1 MLCFTS
7 YLRRKNV
14 LWSRIYKLLFSLRSE
29 TWSRMLWRH
38 HSQNYSKFIRC
49 ERFSTLRTVRQ
60 YSTDFCLLNCS
71 WMTLVEF
78 ARNELKL
85 ILWWK
90 PWNALKYCFP
100 LRENESL
107 HHGSGQINFT
117 DQFAVTI
124 YKYQQVWFWPCS
136 QGRILFKANQER
148 CLSEKKHVHATL
160 TQIEDATKQMKERVS
175 VL

>member
-1 MLCFTS
+1 M
-7 YLRRKNV
+7 
-14 LWSRIYKLLFSLRSE
+14 
-29 TWSRMLWRH
+29 
-38 HSQNYSKFIRC
+38 
-49 ERFSTLRTVRQ
+49 
-60 YSTDFCLLNCS
+60 
-71 WMTLVEF
+71 
-78 ARNELKL
+78 
-85 ILWWK
+85 LWWK

-136 QGRILFKANQER
+136 QGRILFKENQER
-148 CLSEKKHVHATL
+148 CLSEKKHAYATL